1 MEQPLSCDNIRKR
14 EMSVFEKTINAFK
27 DCDIDALERQLP

>member
-1 MEQPLSCDNIRKR
+1 MGQPLSCGNIRKR
-14 EMSVFEKTINAFK
+14 EMSVFEKTNNPFK